1 MVSTSFS
8 PATVPVL
15 IASPALLLSLAAPP
29 AAKVTP
35 PSPLGLSSVV
45 AAAAAAVTAAADGV
59 VAAGV
64 VAGVV
69 AAVVAAVVE
78 PPGAAAAG
86 DGRFTARNSVGS
98 GGRTLFNFRGL
109 GSVADNAA
117 AASATPPSL
126 PPLNV
131 NPGV

>member
-1 MVSTSFS
+1 M
-8 PATVPVL
+8 A
-15 IASPALLLSLAAPP
+15 PALVSLAVALAPP
-29 AAKVTP
+29 LAGKVES
-35 PSPLGLSSVV
+35 PSPLGLSAVVAVVAAAVIAAGVVATVVALGVV
-45 AAAAAAVTAAADGV
+45 AAAAIAVS
-59 VAAGV
+59 
-64 VAGVV
+64 
-69 AAVVAAVVE
+69 AAVVVIE
-78 PPGAAAAG
+78 PPAAAAG